1 MKKWVSNAVKKTGI
15 RKIVCAGGIF
25 LNVKMN
31 MILRKF
37 LQSFSSSN
45 DENGMIFVYPAPD
58 DSGLPVRCDMEGY
71 YQYCKRDGKEPLSV
85 KVEHTY
91 YRHSNSNDE
100 IKDIIKK
107 CNEKSNNFNSNG
119 INGKF
124 NYDYYDDIDG
134 MAGELLSKGKVLA
147 RCTSGGEWGL

>member
-45 DENGMIFVYPAPD
+45 DENGMIFIYPAPD
-58 DSGLPVRCDMEGY
+58 DSGLPVGCALEGY
-71 YQYCKRDGKEPLSV
+71 YQYCKRDGREPGHV
-85 KVEHTY
+85 PVEHTY
-91 YRHSNSNDE
+91 YGPSYSNDE
-100 IKDIIKK
+100 NKDIIKK
-107 CNEKSNNFNSNG
+107 CNEKSNNFNSSL
-119 INGKF
+119 I
-124 NYDYYDDIDG
+124 
-134 MAGELLSKGKVLA
+134 
-147 RCTSGGEWGL
+147 R